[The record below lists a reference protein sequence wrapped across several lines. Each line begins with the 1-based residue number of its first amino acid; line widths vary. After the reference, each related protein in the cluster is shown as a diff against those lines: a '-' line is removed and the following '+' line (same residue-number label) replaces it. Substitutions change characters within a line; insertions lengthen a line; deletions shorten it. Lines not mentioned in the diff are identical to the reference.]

1 MSLVLNVEIL
11 GEFKKL
17 TQATTGSQ
25 KSLQTLEKKVGSI
38 SKGINRTLGA
48 IGIGLSAAAFINF
61 TKEAI
66 RGAEAAE
73 IADRRLLQVT
83 ESMNLFGN
91 AANSVTARLS
101 KFADTQELLTGVQAE
116 SIKQVQATLMTFGD
130 LAKSADEVNGSF
142 DRATKAALD
151 LAAAGFGS
159 AETNAIQLGKAL
171 NDPIKGL
178 TALAKSGVTFTEAEK
193 ERIKVLVESNKI
205 GEAQAL
211 ILAAIEK
218 QVGGTAAAT
227 VSSSARMEAAFGQ
240 VSDAVGLVL
249 LPYLEKFTAW
259 LASPGGQEKIQE
271 IINTLVDLAEKGVAI
286 VKWVYE
292 YRDSLIPLAVGIGA
306 VTTAIKLGIAAYT
319 LYNTVTAAV
328 VARNAAVTASNA
340 ALATSNTAV
349 ATTATA
355 ATTAMR
361 LLAAAA
367 TVGAVLS
374 LGGSAALP
382 GTVPSTMPKPADL
395 PNTPVVPPQQ
405 GAGIPG
411 FGGTPIIPPS
421 PVNSRPVVPTTRP
434 TSTPKPTVVINNNV
448 NVKNTTASP
457 KQIVSS
463 LQSLQSST
471 GVSIARLLK

>member
-83 ESMNLFGN
+83 ESMDLFGKR
-91 AANSVTARLS
+91 AEIVTGRLS

-271 IINTLVDLAEKGVAI
+271 IITALVDLAEKGVAI

-405 GAGIPG
+405 GTGIPG
-411 FGGTPIIPPS
+411 FGGAVIPAP
-421 PVNSRPVVPTTRP
+421 NFTGKNVVPTVKP
-434 TSTPKPTVVINNNV
+434 TTTTKPTVVINNNV

-463 LQSLQSST
+463 LQTLQSST

>member
-83 ESMNLFGN
+83 ESMDLFGKR
-91 AANSVTARLS
+91 AELVTGRLS

-193 ERIKVLVESNKI
+193 ERIKTLVESNKI

-271 IINTLVDLAEKGVAI
+271 IITALVDLAEKGVAI

-405 GAGIPG
+405 GTGIPG
-411 FGGTPIIPPS
+411 FGGAVIPAP
-421 PVNSRPVVPTTRP
+421 NFTGKNVVPTVKP
-434 TSTPKPTVVINNNV
+434 TTTTKPTVVINNNV

-463 LQSLQSST
+463 LQTLQSST

>member
-48 IGIGLSAAAFINF
+48 IGVGLSAAAFINF

-83 ESMNLFGN
+83 ESMDLFGKR
-91 AANSVTARLS
+91 AEIVTGRLS

-193 ERIKVLVESNKI
+193 ERIKTLVESNKI

-271 IINTLVDLAEKGVAI
+271 IINTLVDLTEKGVAI
-286 VKWVYE
+286 VSWVYE

-306 VTTAIKLGIAAYT
+306 VTAALKLGIAAYT

-395 PNTPVVPPQQ
+395 PNTPVVPNTKPP
-405 GAGIPG
+405 GILGSAKENVPLG
-411 FGGTPIIPPS
+411 PP
-421 PVNSRPVVPTTRP
+421 VPTIKP

-463 LQSLQSST
+463 LQTLQSST
-471 GVSIARLLK
+471 GVSISRLLK

>member
-83 ESMNLFGN
+83 ESMDLFGKR
-91 AANSVTARLS
+91 AEIVTGRLS

-271 IINTLVDLAEKGVAI
+271 IINTLVDLTEKGVAI
-286 VKWVYE
+286 VSWVYE

-395 PNTPVVPPQQ
+395 PNIDVVPKPVVP
-405 GAGIPG
+405 GVI
-411 FGGTPIIPPS
+411 GTAKGNVPLGPP
-421 PVNSRPVVPTTRP
+421 VPTIKPAP
-434 TSTPKPTVVINNNV
+434 TSKPTVVINNNV

>member
-61 TKEAI
+61 TKQAI

-83 ESMNLFGN
+83 ESMDLFGKR
-91 AANSVTARLS
+91 AEIVTGRLS
-101 KFADTQELLTGVQAE
+101 KFADSQELLTGVQAE

-178 TALAKSGVTFTEAEK
+178 TALAKSGVTFTEVEK
-193 ERIKVLVESNKI
+193 ERIKTLVESNKI

-271 IINTLVDLAEKGVAI
+271 IIDTLVDLTEKFVA
-286 VKWVYE
+286 VVGWVYQ
-292 YRDSLIPLAVGIGA
+292 YRDSLIPLGIA
-306 VTTAIKLGIAAYT
+306 ISAITAAIKLGVAAYT
-319 LYNTVTAAV
+319 AYNTITAAV
-328 VARNAAVTASNA
+328 VARNAAVVASNGA
-340 ALATSNTAV
+340 VATSNTAV

-355 ATTAMR
+355 AATAMR
-361 LLAAAA
+361 GLALL
-367 TVGAVLS
+367 TGIGAVLS

-405 GAGIPG
+405 GTGIPG
-411 FGGTPIIPPS
+411 FGGTPVIPSS
-421 PVNSRPVVPTTRP
+421 PVNSRPVPTVTP
-434 TSTPKPTVVINNNV
+434 KPTPKPTVVINNNV

-457 KQIVSS
+457 RQIVSS

>member
-1 MSLVLNVEIL
+1 
-11 GEFKKL
+11 
-17 TQATTGSQ
+17 
-25 KSLQTLEKKVGSI
+25 
-38 SKGINRTLGA
+38 
-48 IGIGLSAAAFINF
+48 
-61 TKEAI
+61 
-66 RGAEAAE
+66 
-73 IADRRLLQVT
+73 
-83 ESMNLFGN
+83 
-91 AANSVTARLS
+91 
-101 KFADTQELLTGVQAE
+101 
-116 SIKQVQATLMTFGD
+116 
-130 LAKSADEVNGSF
+130 
-142 DRATKAALD
+142 
-151 LAAAGFGS
+151 
-159 AETNAIQLGKAL
+159 
-171 NDPIKGL
+171 
-178 TALAKSGVTFTEAEK
+178 
-193 ERIKVLVESNKI
+193 
-205 GEAQAL
+205 
-211 ILAAIEK
+211 
-218 QVGGTAAAT
+218 
-227 VSSSARMEAAFGQ
+227 MEAAFGQ

-271 IINTLVDLAEKGVAI
+271 IITALVDLAEKGVAI

-405 GAGIPG
+405 GTGIPG
-411 FGGTPIIPPS
+411 FGGAVIPAP
-421 PVNSRPVVPTTRP
+421 NFTGKNVVPTVKP
-434 TSTPKPTVVINNNV
+434 TTTPKPTVVINNNV

-463 LQSLQSST
+463 LQTLQSST

>member
-83 ESMNLFGN
+83 ESMDLFGKR
-91 AANSVTARLS
+91 AEIVTGRLS
-101 KFADTQELLTGVQAE
+101 KFADSQELLTGVQAE
-116 SIKQVQATLMTFGD
+116 SIKQVQATLMTFGE
-130 LAKSADEVNGSF
+130 LAQSADKVNGSF

-193 ERIKVLVESNKI
+193 ERIKTLVESNKI

-227 VSSSARMEAAFGQ
+227 VS
-240 VSDAVGLVL
+240 
-249 LPYLEKFTAW
+249 
-259 LASPGGQEKIQE
+259 
-271 IINTLVDLAEKGVAI
+271 
-286 VKWVYE
+286 
-292 YRDSLIPLAVGIGA
+292 
-306 VTTAIKLGIAAYT
+306 
-319 LYNTVTAAV
+319 
-328 VARNAAVTASNA
+328 
-340 ALATSNTAV
+340 
-349 ATTATA
+349 
-355 ATTAMR
+355 
-361 LLAAAA
+361 
-367 TVGAVLS
+367 
-374 LGGSAALP
+374 
-382 GTVPSTMPKPADL
+382 
-395 PNTPVVPPQQ
+395 
-405 GAGIPG
+405 
-411 FGGTPIIPPS
+411 
-421 PVNSRPVVPTTRP
+421 
-434 TSTPKPTVVINNNV
+434 
-448 NVKNTTASP
+448 
-457 KQIVSS
+457 
-463 LQSLQSST
+463 
-471 GVSIARLLK
+471 

>member
-83 ESMNLFGN
+83 ESMDLFGKR
-91 AANSVTARLS
+91 SEQVTTRLS
-101 KFADTQELLTGVQAE
+101 KLADTQELLTGVQAE
-116 SIKQVQATLMTFGD
+116 SIKQVQATLMTFGS

-271 IINTLVDLAEKGVAI
+271 IINTLVDLTEKGVAI
-286 VKWVYE
+286 VSWVYE

-411 FGGTPIIPPS
+411 FGGTPIIPAS

-434 TSTPKPTVVINNNV
+434 TSTTKPTVVINNNV

-463 LQSLQSST
+463 LQTLQSST